1 MLNYQRVNHCKFH
14 FSRCHH
20 CPLVGSQESRFC
32 SNAACVSL
40 HSWHI
45 GIEDPYGS
53 GVSSVWWWLWFCE
66 YPHNIWPTNNKKC
79 QKYGTLVQYKKK
91 WRRALGLGKAS
102 QQLQCRCHL
111 AYLGIGAKGLNMSD
125 IMWYIYIYIWL
136 LVLATTSPQAPGWIC
151 MRFWILRSFMV
162 LNHHTRKSG
171 EVF

>member
-32 SNAACVSL
+32 SNAACASL

-66 YPHNIWPTNNKKC
+66 YPHNIWPTNNKTC
-79 QKYGTLVQYKKK
+79 QKYGTLVQYKKNEGEP
-91 WRRALGLGKAS
+91 WDLGRLHSSFNAGATWHILALAQKDWTWVISCDIHILYDYWCW
-102 QQLQCRCHL
+102 LQ
-111 AYLGIGAKGLNMSD
+111 
-125 IMWYIYIYIWL
+125 
-136 LVLATTSPQAPGWIC
+136 P
-151 MRFWILRSFMV
+151 
-162 LNHHTRKSG
+162 HHKHQDGFAWDFGFFGVSWS
-171 EVF
+171 

>member
-125 IMWYIYIYIWL
+125 IMWYIYILYDYWCWL
-136 LVLATTSPQAPGWIC
+136 QP
-151 MRFWILRSFMV
+151 
-162 LNHHTRKSG
+162 HHKHQDGFAWDFGFFGVSWS
-171 EVF
+171 